1 MINKDLKKSILE
13 MVKIDQKMRKSAQWN
28 PDIDKENTQRVKSI
42 IKKYGWPGKSL
53 IGEKGSDGIWLLV
66 QHADHDLRFQKKC
79 LRLVQDAVEK
89 GEAKKEHVAYLTDRI
104 MVRESKNQLY
114 GTQFKLDK
122 KNNSLSVHKIK
133 DPKNLSKRRKEME
146 LMPFPK
152 YKKMVFASFKQ
163 RRKNNSY
170 LFD

>member
-1 MINKDLKKSILE
+1 MINKDLKKSIIE
-13 MVKIDQKMRKSAQWN
+13 MVRIDQKMRKSGQGN
-28 PDIDKENTQRVKSI
+28 PDVDKENTKQVKLI

-53 IGEKGSDGIWLLV
+53 VGQKGSDGIWLLV
-66 QHADHDLRFQKKC
+66 QHADHDLRFQKRC

-122 KNNSLSVHKIK
+122 KSNSLSVHRIK
-133 DPKNLSKRRKEME
+133 NPKNLSKRRKEME
-146 LMPFPK
+146 LMSFPK
-152 YKKMVFASFKQ
+152 YKKIMFSSFEQ
-163 RRKNNSY
+163 RRKKWSK
-170 LFD
+170 